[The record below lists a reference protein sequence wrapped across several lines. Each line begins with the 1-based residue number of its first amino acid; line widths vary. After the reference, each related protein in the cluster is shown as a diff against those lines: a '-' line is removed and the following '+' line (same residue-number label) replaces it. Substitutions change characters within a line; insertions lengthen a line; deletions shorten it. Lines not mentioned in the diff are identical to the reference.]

1 MLLKMRFYVCA
12 YLVSNVLSNILLLHD
27 GIQTCKKVDDF
38 LLNTVLYI
46 RVSLKLNL
54 LILMDPVV
62 QSIVSL
68 TSWLTGH
75 LI

>member
-1 MLLKMRFYVCA
+1 MLLKIRFYVCA
-12 YLVSNVLSNILLLHD
+12 YLVSNVLSNILLLRD
-27 GIQTCKKVDDF
+27 GIQTCKKVDDC
-38 LLNTVLYI
+38 LLNTVLCI

-68 TSWLTGH
+68 TSSLTDH